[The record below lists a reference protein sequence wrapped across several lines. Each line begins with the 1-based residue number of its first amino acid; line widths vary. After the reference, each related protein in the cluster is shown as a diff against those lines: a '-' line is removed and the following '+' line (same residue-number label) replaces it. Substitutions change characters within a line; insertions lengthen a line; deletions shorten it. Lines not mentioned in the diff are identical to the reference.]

1 MKLSDLK
8 GLDMDEGMALIEEHM
23 SQKRKKSP
31 ISARMRHKGVAKKVR
46 RKIRKSQK
54 LARKKN
60 R

>member
-1 MKLSDLK
+1 MKLSDLE
-8 GLDMDEGMALIEEHM
+8 GLDMDEGMSLIEEHM
-23 SQKRKKSP
+23 SQERKRIP
-31 ISARMRHKGVAKKVR
+31 VSARMRHKGVARKVR